1 MTTLSEGR
9 NMLSCTT
16 KTYNALFKKSLIAEV
31 PKNNLFETEEKLGA
45 EFHEVQTRDERLFQL
60 I

>member
-9 NMLSCTT
+9 NMLACTT
-16 KTYNALFKKSLIAEV
+16 KTYNASLKSLIAEV

-45 EFHEVQTRDERLFQL
+45 EFHEVQTPDERLFQL